1 MALRKSLI
9 QFEGKVE
16 GINSF
21 LPRNRKETDG
31 YIVRK
36 NGGPSAKQIEKL
48 PSCWRVRQNN
58 NEFGICSSAAKSLRM
73 AIAPVKHLTDVNLA
87 SQFTS
92 LCRQL
97 LLQDK
102 AHDIGS
108 RTVIFSRFGTQ
119 LSGFNL
125 NQQHLFDSVV
135 RHPLSVTLDREK
147 AAARIE
153 LPALQPG
160 VSIVLPWLQPLYRLI
175 FTLGVVED
183 IAVKGF
189 PRGWTVPVS
198 FSTPWYLAQQGIE
211 AGTVNLQLDKS
222 ILGKNECMVVAVG
235 IEMGT
240 VVTDAVVNRVKY
252 TGCGKILQAG

>member
-9 QFEGKVE
+9 QFEGKLE
-16 GINSF
+16 GINF
-21 LPRNRKETDG
+21 YLPRNREEKDG

-48 PSCWRVRQNN
+48 PSCERVRQNN
-58 NEFGICSSAAKSLRM
+58 KEFGVCSSAAKSLRM

-87 SQFTS
+87 SQFTA

-97 LLQDK
+97 LLQDQ
-102 AHDIGS
+102 AHDPGS
-108 RTVIFSRFGTQ
+108 RSVLFSRFGTQ

-125 NQQHLFDSVV
+125 NEQHLFDSVV
-135 RHPLSVTLDREK
+135 RHPLSVTLDRKK

-153 LPALQPG
+153 IPALQPG
-160 VSIVLPWLQPLYRLI
+160 VSIVLPWQQPVYRLI
-175 FTLGVVED
+175 LSLGAVED
-183 IAVKGF
+183 ITLKGF
-189 PRGWTVPVS
+189 SGGWTVPVS
-198 FSTPWYLAQQGIE
+198 FSTPWYLAKQGIE
-211 AGTVNLQLDKS
+211 ASTVSLQLDKA
-222 ILGKNECMVVAVG
+222 ILGKSECMIVAVG

-240 VVTDAVVNRVKY
+240 VVTDAVVNWVKY

>member
-21 LPRNRKETDG
+21 LPRNRKEEDG

-36 NGGPSAKQIEKL
+36 NGGPSKKQIEKL
-48 PSCWRVRQNN
+48 PSCEQVRQNN

-87 SQFTS
+87 SKFTS

-97 LLQDK
+97 LLQDT
-102 AHDIGS
+102 AHTPGS

-119 LSGFNL
+119 LSGYNL
-125 NQQHLFDSVV
+125 NQQYLFDSVV
-135 RHPLSVTLDREK
+135 RHPISVTLNPEK
-147 AAARIE
+147 ASARIAI
-153 LPALQPG
+153 PALQPG
-160 VSIVLPWLQPLYRLI
+160 VSIVLPWRQPMYRLI
-175 FTLGVVED
+175 FSLGVVED
-183 IAVKGF
+183 TSLKGY
-189 PRGWTVPVS
+189 PRGWKVPVS
-198 FSTPWYLAQQGIE
+198 FSTPWYIAQQGIE
-211 AGTVNLQLDKS
+211 AGNLTLQLNNAT
-222 ILGKNECMVVAVG
+222 IGKNECMVVAVG

-240 VVTDAVVNRVKY
+240 VVTDAVVNWVKY